1 MTGTRP
7 WTEATVDLAAV
18 PAAGMSVRLS
28 AGAEDR
34 RAIADRLQLPAVED
48 CTATIRIRPEGGRDR
63 TTIEGRLSARLVRRC
78 VVTDDPFTEAVEQT
92 VECLVVKEEPD
103 ARDDGADEP
112 DCEVV
117 PDGVVDLAE
126 LTIQYLAVSMAA
138 YPRGPDADRALAA
151 FRAETTSAAG
161 EPDSP
166 FAGLGGRLGMT
177 AAKPDGAE
185 GEDGGA

>member
-7 WTEATVDLAAV
+7 WTGATVDLAAV
-18 PAAGMSVRLS
+18 PAAGLSVCLS

-48 CTATIRIRPEGGRDR
+48 CTASFRIRPEAGRDR
-63 TTIEGRLSARLVRRC
+63 TMIEGRLTARLVRRC

-92 VECLVVKEEPD
+92 VECLVVEEEPEV
-103 ARDDGADEP
+103 RDDGADEP

-117 PDGVVDLAE
+117 PDGAVDLAE
-126 LTIQYLAVSMAA
+126 LAIQYLAVSMAA

-151 FRAETTSAAG
+151 FRAEGNSAAG
-161 EPDSP
+161 EPDGP

-177 AAKPDGAE
+177 AAKPGGEE
-185 GEDGGA
+185 GEAGGA